1 MERPIPPR
9 RVMMTSALPY
19 ANGPIHIGHIAGA
32 YLPADIH
39 ARYLRSAGREVLW
52 ICGSDEHGA
61 AITLRAKK
69 EGVTPRE
76 IVDRYHVEMQD
87 AFRGL
92 DISFDHYS
100 RTSSPRHHAVA
111 QDFFTTLLE
120 KGSFEVRTEAHYY
133 DPVAGAFLADRYII
147 GTCPKCN
154 EDGAYGDQC
163 EKCGSA
169 LSPTDLLQ
177 PKSTISGATPELRD
191 TTLWYLPMGRHTEWL
206 REYIERGVL
215 DGKAHHDPAA
225 WKAHV
230 LGQCRS
236 WIEGG
241 LESRAMTRDLDW
253 GVPVPV
259 DGAEGKVLYVWL
271 DAPIGYITATMEW
284 CEANGRDWREFWQSP
299 EADLIHFIGKD
310 NIVFHCLIFPILLH
324 EHGGYNLPVNVP
336 ANAFMNL
343 EGDKISTSRN
353 WAVWVNDYLRDF
365 PGRTDELRYTLAALM
380 PEQKDSEFT
389 WVEFRERVNNELAD
403 ILGNFVNRVHV
414 LAAKFTAGAI
424 PPPPS
429 SPTAADLALRDE
441 LASAPA
447 RIGALI
453 ERHRYREALAAALD
467 VARAGNR
474 YITDEEPWKVAK
486 TDPER
491 AAAILHGCA
500 QVAANCAVLL
510 APFLPRTA
518 EKLAVAFGVT
528 GRHWADAGPDLA
540 VPGTPL
546 GDLPI
551 LFPKIDDATVETARA
566 SLGTPADA
574 APAAADLP
582 ALKPEVTYDT
592 FAALDLRVARVL
604 ACEKVPKADKLLQLT
619 LDTGIDTRT
628 VLSGIAEHFAP
639 EDVVGRDVL
648 LLANLAPRTI
658 RGIESRG
665 MVLLAETPDGS
676 LRFVTPEEQ
685 PVAGST
691 VR

>member
-1 MERPIPPR
+1 
-9 RVMMTSALPY
+9 
-19 ANGPIHIGHIAGA
+19 
-32 YLPADIH
+32 
-39 ARYLRSAGREVLW
+39 
-52 ICGSDEHGA
+52 
-61 AITLRAKK
+61 
-69 EGVTPRE
+69 
-76 IVDRYHVEMQD
+76 
-87 AFRGL
+87 
-92 DISFDHYS
+92 
-100 RTSSPRHHAVA
+100 
-111 QDFFTTLLE
+111 
-120 KGSFEVRTEAHYY
+120 
-133 DPVAGAFLADRYII
+133 
-147 GTCPKCN
+147 
-154 EDGAYGDQC
+154 
-163 EKCGSA
+163 
-169 LSPTDLLQ
+169 
-177 PKSTISGATPELRD
+177 
-191 TTLWYLPMGRHTEWL
+191 
-206 REYIERGVL
+206 
-215 DGKAHHDPAA
+215 
-225 WKAHV
+225 
-230 LGQCRS
+230 
-236 WIEGG
+236 
-241 LESRAMTRDLDW
+241 
-253 GVPVPV
+253 
-259 DGAEGKVLYVWL
+259 
-271 DAPIGYITATMEW
+271 MEW

>member
-1 MERPIPPR
+1 
-9 RVMMTSALPY
+9 
-19 ANGPIHIGHIAGA
+19 
-32 YLPADIH
+32 
-39 ARYLRSAGREVLW
+39 
-52 ICGSDEHGA
+52 
-61 AITLRAKK
+61 
-69 EGVTPRE
+69 
-76 IVDRYHVEMQD
+76 
-87 AFRGL
+87 
-92 DISFDHYS
+92 
-100 RTSSPRHHAVA
+100 
-111 QDFFTTLLE
+111 
-120 KGSFEVRTEAHYY
+120 
-133 DPVAGAFLADRYII
+133 
-147 GTCPKCN
+147 
-154 EDGAYGDQC
+154 
-163 EKCGSA
+163 
-169 LSPTDLLQ
+169 
-177 PKSTISGATPELRD
+177 
-191 TTLWYLPMGRHTEWL
+191 
-206 REYIERGVL
+206 
-215 DGKAHHDPAA
+215 
-225 WKAHV
+225 
-230 LGQCRS
+230 
-236 WIEGG
+236 
-241 LESRAMTRDLDW
+241 
-253 GVPVPV
+253 
-259 DGAEGKVLYVWL
+259 
-271 DAPIGYITATMEW
+271 
-284 CEANGRDWREFWQSP
+284 
-299 EADLIHFIGKD
+299 
-310 NIVFHCLIFPILLH
+310 
-324 EHGGYNLPVNVP
+324 
-336 ANAFMNL
+336 
-343 EGDKISTSRN
+343 
-353 WAVWVNDYLRDF
+353 
-365 PGRTDELRYTLAALM
+365 
-380 PEQKDSEFT
+380 
-389 WVEFRERVNNELAD
+389 
-403 ILGNFVNRVHV
+403 
-414 LAAKFTAGAI
+414 
-424 PPPPS
+424 
-429 SPTAADLALRDE
+429 
-441 LASAPA
+441 
-447 RIGALI
+447 
-453 ERHRYREALAAALD
+453 
-467 VARAGNR
+467 
-474 YITDEEPWKVAK
+474 VAK

-592 FAALDLRVARVL
+592 FTALDLRVARVL